1 MSESIQ
7 QELLMVDPQKLFV
20 SKKYR
25 KVLQQTVHK
34 FVIKKRLD
42 KSAEK
47 NLFQQLE
54 TFIHTEAGEYIQIHF
69 DPHYHLLLSFFERV
83 VFTYC
88 TKIVNTVIV

>member
-7 QELLMVDPQKLFV
+7 QELLMVNPQKLFV
-20 SKKYR
+20 SKKY
-25 KVLQQTVHK
+25 KKALQQTVHK

-47 NLFQQLE
+47 NLLQQTE
-54 TFIHTEAGEYIQIHF
+54 AFVHSEAGEYVQTHF
-69 DPHYHLLLSFFERV
+69 DPNYHLLLPFFERV